1 MINESENIRTIE
13 AVLNLDTGEKIYADI
28 LFDSKEN
35 DHIVFPYRE
44 KCQDAYKKK
53 REPFL
58 VCEVCGQMVQISGGK
73 GIKGKIKYFKHLK
86 DSKDCPIKTDTK
98 LSRED
103 ILRGKFNGQQE
114 GALHIETKQLIY
126 NFLCL
131 NKDNKG
137 DVSFAQPEMVN
148 KSERDYLKWK
158 KPDVTSIFKN
168 KKLVFEI
175 QLATTFLD
183 VICERQHFYKENQ
196 SFIIW
201 VFKKF
206 EIEEDKLRFTQKD
219 IFYSNNRNAFVLDE
233 EAIRLSNLHNDLYL
247 HCQYQKPIELNEKII
262 YKWESKY
269 VCLSELIFD
278 EENYKVYYFDV
289 SQEENEITDII
300 KNKIIERKKA
310 EKILKEEQEKLRLQ
324 KLKDWEE
331 KQKQIEAAQE
341 KKLLEGIERKEQHE
355 KFKAQRQKEIDNDQI
370 DFENKNALFFDRLE
384 KNYSELSQLQ
394 LIFKSKLYEI
404 SSSIDELF
412 KNGYEPNKNDIR
424 FLNDEYTIELENF
437 KEPHRLSILYYLSI
451 TIINTKIRRNS
462 VYKEQFPKIERVLVA
477 ILSIK
482 EKKVI
487 GYSYSLIQLANHF
500 FNPKNEKNYSFAFII
515 LEAIKTY
522 YGLELFLKNEDKKG
536 NFKKKLEVYNIAKP
550 IKEASY
556 NQIISSV
563 FQDLKF
569 ESDIF

>member
-13 AVLNLDTGEKIYADI
+13 TVLNLDTGKIINANTFLELD
-28 LFDSKEN
+28 
-35 DHIVFPYRE
+35 DHIVFPFRE

-53 REPFL
+53 RDPFL

-73 GIKGKIKYFKHLK
+73 GINGKIKYFKHLK

-137 DVSFAQPEMVN
+137 EVSFAQPEMVN

-158 KPDVTSIFKN
+158 KPDVTSIFKD

-201 VFKKF
+201 VFKNF
-206 EIEEDKLRFTQKD
+206 EIEADKQRFTQKD
-219 IFYSNNRNAFVLDE
+219 IFYSNNRNAFLLDD
-233 EAIRLSNLHNDLYL
+233 EAIRLSNLHNDLFL
-247 HCQYQKPIELNEKII
+247 LCQYQNPIEKDEKII
-262 YKWESKY
+262 YEWESKY
-269 VCLSELIFD
+269 VNLSDMIFD
-278 EENYKVYYFDV
+278 ETTLKVYYFDV
-289 SQEENEITDII
+289 NLAENKIADII
-300 KNKIIERKKA
+300 EKKIKERKAIEKKLKA
-310 EKILKEEQEKLRLQ
+310 EQEKLRLQ
-324 KLKDWEE
+324 EIKDWEE
-331 KQKQIEAAQE
+331 EQRKIEAEQE
-341 KKLLEGIERKEQHE
+341 KKRLEEIERQQQHE
-355 KFKAQRQKEIDNDQI
+355 KYKTQRQKEIDSEQL
-370 DFENKNALFFDRLE
+370 DFEKKNALFFNRLE
-384 KNYSELSQLQ
+384 KNYSELSPLQ
-394 LIFKSKLYEI
+394 LIFNSKLYEI

-412 KNGYEPNKNDIR
+412 NNGYEPSKNDVR
-424 FLNDEYTIELENF
+424 FLNDEYTIELKNF

-500 FNPKNEKNYSFAFII
+500 FNPKNERNYSFAFII

-536 NFKKKLEVYNIAKP
+536 NFKKKLDEYNIAKP
-550 IKEASY
+550 IKEANY

-569 ESDIF
+569 ENDMF

>member
-1 MINESENIRTIE
+1 LINKSENIRAIE
-13 AVLNLDTGEKIYADI
+13 TVLNLDTGKIIYANSFLELD
-28 LFDSKEN
+28 
-35 DHIVFPYRE
+35 DHIVFPFRE

-73 GIKGKIKYFKHLK
+73 GINGKIKYFKHLK

-126 NFLCL
+126 DFLCL
-131 NKDNKG
+131 NKENKG
-137 DVSFAQPEMVN
+137 AVSFAKKEMVN

-158 KPDVTSIFKN
+158 KPDVTSIFKH

-201 VFKKF
+201 VFKIF
-206 EIEEDKLRFTQKD
+206 EIEADKQRFTQKD
-219 IFYSNNRNAFVLDE
+219 IFYSNNRNAFVLDD
-233 EAIRLSNLHNDLYL
+233 EAIRLSNLRNDLFL
-247 HCQYQKPIELNEKII
+247 LCQYQNPIEKDEKII
-262 YKWESKY
+262 YEWESKY
-269 VCLSELIFD
+269 VNLSDLIFD
-278 EENYKVYYFDV
+278 ETTLKVYYFDV
-289 SQEENEITDII
+289 NLAEKKI
-300 KNKIIERKKA
+300 KERKAIEKKLKA
-310 EKILKEEQEKLRLQ
+310 EQAKFRLQKIEDCEKEQRKIKSEQEKIGL
-324 KLKDWEE
+324 EE
-331 KQKQIEAAQE
+331 
-341 KKLLEGIERKEQHE
+341 IERQLQHE
-355 KFKAQRQKEIDNDQI
+355 KYKIQRQKEIDSEQL
-370 DFENKNALFFDRLE
+370 DFENKNALFFYRLE
-384 KNYSELSQLQ
+384 KNYGELSPLQ

-404 SSSIDELF
+404 SSSINELF
-412 KNGYEPNKNDIR
+412 NNGYEPSRNDIR

-451 TIINTKIRRNS
+451 IIIITKIRRNL
-462 VYKEQFPKIERVLVA
+462 VYKEQLPKIERVLVA

-500 FNPKNEKNYSFAFII
+500 FNPKNESNYSFAFII

-536 NFKKKLEVYNIAKP
+536 NFKKKLDEYNIAKP
-550 IKEASY
+550 NKEANY

-569 ESDIF
+569 ETDIF

>member
-1 MINESENIRTIE
+1 LINESENIRTIE
-13 AVLNLDTGEKIYADI
+13 TVLNLDTGKIINANTFLELD
-28 LFDSKEN
+28 
-35 DHIVFPYRE
+35 DHIVFPFRE
-44 KCQDAYKKK
+44 KCQDAYMKK
-53 REPFL
+53 RDPFL

-73 GIKGKIKYFKHLK
+73 GINGKIKYFKHLK

-131 NKDNKG
+131 NRDNKG
-137 DVSFAQPEMVN
+137 EVSFAQPEMVN

-158 KPDVTSIFKN
+158 KPDVTSIFKD

-201 VFKKF
+201 VFKNF
-206 EIEEDKLRFTQKD
+206 EIEADKQRFTQKD
-219 IFYSNNRNAFVLDE
+219 IFYSNNRNAFLLDD
-233 EAIRLSNLHNDLYL
+233 EAIRLSNLHNDLFL
-247 HCQYQKPIELNEKII
+247 LCQYQNPIEKDEKII
-262 YKWESKY
+262 YEWESKY
-269 VCLSELIFD
+269 VNLSDLIFD
-278 EENYKVYYFDV
+278 ETTLKVYYFDV
-289 SQEENEITDII
+289 NLAENKIADII
-300 KNKIIERKKA
+300 EKKIKERKAIEKKLKA
-310 EKILKEEQEKLRLQ
+310 EQEKLRLQ
-324 KLKDWEE
+324 EIEDWEE
-331 KQKQIEAAQE
+331 EQRKIEAEQE
-341 KKLLEGIERKEQHE
+341 KKRLEEIERQQQHE
-355 KFKAQRQKEIDNDQI
+355 KYKTQRQKEIDSEQL
-370 DFENKNALFFDRLE
+370 DFEKKNALFFNRLE
-384 KNYSELSQLQ
+384 KNYSELSPLQ
-394 LIFKSKLYEI
+394 LIFNSKLYEI

-412 KNGYEPNKNDIR
+412 NNGYEPSKNDVR
-424 FLNDEYTIELENF
+424 FLNDEYTIELKNF

-500 FNPKNEKNYSFAFII
+500 FNPKNERNYSFAFII

-536 NFKKKLEVYNIAKP
+536 NFKKKLDEYNIAKP
-550 IKEASY
+550 IKEANY

-569 ESDIF
+569 ENDMF

>member
-13 AVLNLDTGEKIYADI
+13 TVLNLDTGKIINANTFLELDDY
-28 LFDSKEN
+28 
-35 DHIVFPYRE
+35 IVFPFRE

-53 REPFL
+53 RDPFL

-73 GIKGKIKYFKHLK
+73 GINGKIKYFKHLK

-103 ILRGKFNGQQE
+103 ILRGKFNGQHE

-131 NKDNKG
+131 NRDNKG
-137 DVSFAQPEMVN
+137 EVSFAQPEMVN

-158 KPDVTSIFKN
+158 KPDVTSIFKD

-201 VFKKF
+201 VFKNF
-206 EIEEDKLRFTQKD
+206 EIEADKQRFTQKD
-219 IFYSNNRNAFVLDE
+219 IFYSNNRNAFLLDD
-233 EAIRLSNLHNDLYL
+233 EAIRLSNLHNDLFL
-247 HCQYQKPIELNEKII
+247 LCQYQNPIEKDEKII
-262 YKWESKY
+262 YEWESKY
-269 VCLSELIFD
+269 VNLSDLIFD
-278 EENYKVYYFDV
+278 ETTLKIYYFDV
-289 SQEENEITDII
+289 NLAENKIADII
-300 KNKIIERKKA
+300 EKKIKERKAIEKELKA
-310 EKILKEEQEKLRLQ
+310 EKEKLRLQ
-324 KLKDWEE
+324 EIEDWEE
-331 KQKQIEAAQE
+331 EQRKIEAEQE
-341 KKLLEGIERKEQHE
+341 KKRLEEIERQQQHE
-355 KFKAQRQKEIDNDQI
+355 KYKTQRQKEIDSEQL
-370 DFENKNALFFDRLE
+370 DFEKKNALFFNRLE
-384 KNYSELSQLQ
+384 KNYSELSPLQ
-394 LIFKSKLYEI
+394 LIFNSKLYEI

-412 KNGYEPNKNDIR
+412 NNGYEPSKNDVR
-424 FLNDEYTIELENF
+424 FLNDEYTIELKNF

-451 TIINTKIRRNS
+451 TIIYTKIRRNS

-500 FNPKNEKNYSFAFII
+500 FNPKNERNYSFAFII

-536 NFKKKLEVYNIAKP
+536 NFKKKLDEYNIAKP
-550 IKEASY
+550 IKKANY

-569 ESDIF
+569 ENDMF

>member
-1 MINESENIRTIE
+1 MVNKNENIRTIE
-13 AVLNLDTGEKIYADI
+13 TVLNLDTGKIIYANTFLELD
-28 LFDSKEN
+28 
-35 DHIVFPYRE
+35 DHIVFPFRE

-73 GIKGKIKYFKHLK
+73 GINGKIKYFKHLK

-114 GALHIETKQLIY
+114 GVLHIETKELIY
-126 NFLCL
+126 NFLRL
-131 NKDNKG
+131 NKESKAE
-137 DVSFAQPEMVN
+137 VSFVKQEMVN

-158 KPDVTSIFKN
+158 KPDVTSIFKD

-201 VFKKF
+201 VFKNF
-206 EIEEDKLRFTQKD
+206 EIEADKQRFTQKD
-219 IFYSNNRNAFVLDE
+219 IFYSNNRNAFILDD
-233 EAIRLSNLHNDLYL
+233 EAIRLSNLHNDLFL
-247 HCQYQKPIELNEKII
+247 LCQYQNPKEKDEIII
-262 YKWESKY
+262 YEWESKY
-269 VCLSELIFD
+269 VNLSDLIFD
-278 EENYKVYYFDV
+278 ETTLKVYYFDV
-289 SQEENEITDII
+289 NLAENKIADII
-300 KNKIIERKKA
+300 EKKIKKRKAIEKN
-310 EKILKEEQEKLRLQ
+310 LKEEQEKLRLQ
-324 KLKDWEE
+324 EIEDWEE
-331 KQKQIEAAQE
+331 EQRKIEAEQE
-341 KKLLEGIERKEQHE
+341 KKRLEEIENQQQYE

-370 DFENKNALFFDRLE
+370 DFESKNALFFDRLE
-384 KNYSELSQLQ
+384 KNYSELSPLQ

-404 SSSIDELF
+404 SSNIDELF
-412 KNGYEPNKNDIR
+412 KNGYDPNKNDIR
-424 FLNDEYTIELENF
+424 FLKDEYTIELENYN
-437 KEPHRLSILYYLSI
+437 EPHRLSILYYLSI

-462 VYKEQFPKIERVLVA
+462 VYIEQFPKIERVLVA

-487 GYSYSLIQLANHF
+487 GYSYTLIQLANHF

-550 IKEASY
+550 IMETNY

-569 ESDIF
+569 ESDIFLI

>member
-13 AVLNLDTGEKIYADI
+13 TVLNLDTGKIINANTFLELDDY
-28 LFDSKEN
+28 
-35 DHIVFPYRE
+35 IVFPFRE

-53 REPFL
+53 RDPFL

-73 GIKGKIKYFKHLK
+73 GINGKIKYFKHLK

-103 ILRGKFNGQQE
+103 ILRGKFNGQHE

-131 NKDNKG
+131 NRDNKG
-137 DVSFAQPEMVN
+137 EVSFAQPEMVN

-158 KPDVTSIFKN
+158 KPDVTSIFKD

-201 VFKKF
+201 VFKNF
-206 EIEEDKLRFTQKD
+206 EIEADKQRFTQKD
-219 IFYSNNRNAFVLDE
+219 IFYSNNRNAFLLDD
-233 EAIRLSNLHNDLYL
+233 EAIRLSNLHNDLFL
-247 HCQYQKPIELNEKII
+247 LCQYQNPIEKDEKII
-262 YKWESKY
+262 YEWESKY
-269 VCLSELIFD
+269 VNLSDLIFD
-278 EENYKVYYFDV
+278 ETTLKIYYFDV
-289 SQEENEITDII
+289 NLAENKIADII
-300 KNKIIERKKA
+300 EKKIKERKAIEKELKA
-310 EKILKEEQEKLRLQ
+310 EKEKLRLQ
-324 KLKDWEE
+324 EIEDWEE
-331 KQKQIEAAQE
+331 EQRKIEAEQE
-341 KKLLEGIERKEQHE
+341 KKRLEEIERQQQHE
-355 KFKAQRQKEIDNDQI
+355 KYKTQRQKEIDSEQL
-370 DFENKNALFFDRLE
+370 DFEKKNALFFNRLE
-384 KNYSELSQLQ
+384 KNYSELSPLQ
-394 LIFKSKLYEI
+394 LIFNSKLYEI
-404 SSSIDELF
+404 SSSIDELLN
-412 KNGYEPNKNDIR
+412 NGYEPSKNDVR
-424 FLNDEYTIELENF
+424 FLNDEYTIELKNF

-451 TIINTKIRRNS
+451 TIIYTKIRRNS

-500 FNPKNEKNYSFAFII
+500 FNPKNERNYSFAFII

-536 NFKKKLEVYNIAKP
+536 NFKKKLDEYNIAKP
-550 IKEASY
+550 IKKANY

-569 ESDIF
+569 ENDMF

>member
-1 MINESENIRTIE
+1 MINKSENIRTIE
-13 AVLNLDTGEKIYADI
+13 TVLNLDTGKIINANTFLELDDY
-28 LFDSKEN
+28 
-35 DHIVFPYRE
+35 IVFPFRE

-53 REPFL
+53 RDPFL

-73 GIKGKIKYFKHLK
+73 GINGKIKYFKHLK

-126 NFLCL
+126 DFLCL
-131 NKDNKG
+131 NKENRG
-137 DVSFAQPEMVN
+137 EVSFSKQEMVN

-158 KPDVTSIFKN
+158 KPDVTSIFKD

-201 VFKKF
+201 VFKNF
-206 EIEEDKLRFTQKD
+206 EIEADKQRFTQKD
-219 IFYSNNRNAFVLDE
+219 IFYSNNRNAFVLDD
-233 EAIRLSNLHNDLYL
+233 EAIRLSNLYNDLFL
-247 HCQYQKPIELNEKII
+247 LCQYQNPIEKDEKII
-262 YKWESKY
+262 YEWESKY
-269 VCLSELIFD
+269 VNLSDLIFD
-278 EENYKVYYFDV
+278 ETTLKVYYFDV
-289 SQEENEITDII
+289 NLAENKIADII
-300 KNKIIERKKA
+300 EKKIKERKALEKKLKA
-310 EKILKEEQEKLRLQ
+310 EQEKLRLQ
-324 KLKDWEE
+324 KIEDWEKE
-331 KQKQIEAAQE
+331 QRKIESEQE
-341 KKLLEGIERKEQHE
+341 KIHLEEIERQLQHE
-355 KFKAQRQKEIDNDQI
+355 KYKIQRQKEIDSEQL
-370 DFENKNALFFDRLE
+370 DFENKNALFFNRLE
-384 KNYSELSQLQ
+384 KNYGELSPLQ

-412 KNGYEPNKNDIR
+412 NNGYEPSKNDIR

-451 TIINTKIRRNS
+451 IIIITKIRRNL
-462 VYKEQFPKIERVLVA
+462 VYKEQLPKIERVLVA
-477 ILSIK
+477 VLSIK

-536 NFKKKLEVYNIAKP
+536 NFKKKLDVYNIAKP
-550 IKEASY
+550 NKEANY

-569 ESDIF
+569 ETDIF

>member
-1 MINESENIRTIE
+1 MVNKNENIRTIE
-13 AVLNLDTGEKIYADI
+13 TVLNLDTGKIIYANNFLELD
-28 LFDSKEN
+28 
-35 DHIVFPYRE
+35 DHIVFPFRE

-73 GIKGKIKYFKHLK
+73 GINGKIKYFKHLK

-114 GALHIETKQLIY
+114 GVLHIETKELIY
-126 NFLCL
+126 DFLCL
-131 NKDNKG
+131 NKENKG
-137 DVSFAQPEMVN
+137 DVSFAKKEMVN

-158 KPDVTSIFKN
+158 KPDVTSIFKD

-201 VFKKF
+201 VFKNF
-206 EIEEDKLRFTQKD
+206 EIEADKQRFTQKD
-219 IFYSNNRNAFVLDE
+219 IFYSNNRNAFVLDD
-233 EAIRLSNLHNDLYL
+233 EAIRLSNLHNDLFL
-247 HCQYQKPIELNEKII
+247 LCQYQNPIEKDEKII
-262 YKWESKY
+262 YEWESKY
-269 VCLSELIFD
+269 VNLSDLIFD
-278 EENYKVYYFDV
+278 ETTLKVYYFDV
-289 SQEENEITDII
+289 NLAE
-300 KNKIIERKKA
+300 NKIAEIIEKKIKERKAIEKKLKA
-310 EKILKEEQEKLRLQ
+310 EQEKLRLQ
-324 KLKDWEE
+324 EIEDWEE
-331 KQKQIEAAQE
+331 EQRKIESEQE
-341 KKLLEGIERKEQHE
+341 KKRLEEIERQLQHE
-355 KFKAQRQKEIDNDQI
+355 KYKIQRQKEIDNEQL
-370 DFENKNALFFDRLE
+370 DFENKNALFFNRLE
-384 KNYSELSQLQ
+384 KNYGELSPLQ

-412 KNGYEPNKNDIR
+412 NNGYEPNKNDIR

-451 TIINTKIRRNS
+451 IIIITKIRRNL
-462 VYKEQFPKIERVLVA
+462 VYREQLPKIERVLVA
-477 ILSIK
+477 VLSIK

-522 YGLELFLKNEDKKG
+522 YGLEFFLKNEDKKG
-536 NFKKKLEVYNIAKP
+536 NLKKKLDVYNIAKP
-550 IKEASY
+550 INDSNY

-569 ESDIF
+569 ESGIF

>member
-1 MINESENIRTIE
+1 MYYKS
-13 AVLNLDTGEKIYADI
+13 
-28 LFDSKEN
+28 S
-35 DHIVFPYRE
+35 YR
-44 KCQDAYKKK
+44 K
-53 REPFL
+53 RE
-58 VCEVCGQMVQISGGK
+58 
-73 GIKGKIKYFKHLK
+73 
-86 DSKDCPIKTDTK
+86 
-98 LSRED
+98 
-103 ILRGKFNGQQE
+103 
-114 GALHIETKQLIY
+114 
-126 NFLCL
+126 
-131 NKDNKG
+131 
-137 DVSFAQPEMVN
+137 
-148 KSERDYLKWK
+148 
-158 KPDVTSIFKN
+158 
-168 KKLVFEI
+168 
-175 QLATTFLD
+175 
-183 VICERQHFYKENQ
+183 
-196 SFIIW
+196 
-201 VFKKF
+201 
-206 EIEEDKLRFTQKD
+206 
-219 IFYSNNRNAFVLDE
+219 
-233 EAIRLSNLHNDLYL
+233 
-247 HCQYQKPIELNEKII
+247 
-262 YKWESKY
+262 
-269 VCLSELIFD
+269 
-278 EENYKVYYFDV
+278 
-289 SQEENEITDII
+289 EITYFHFGV
-300 KNKIIERKKA
+300 KTPKIN
-310 EKILKEEQEKLRLQ
+310 
-324 KLKDWEE
+324 WEE

-536 NFKKKLEVYNIAKP
+536 NFKKKLEVYNIAMP

-563 FQDLKF
+563 FRDLKF

>member
-13 AVLNLDTGEKIYADI
+13 TVLNLDTGKIINANTFLELD
-28 LFDSKEN
+28 
-35 DHIVFPYRE
+35 DHIVFPFRE

-53 REPFL
+53 RDPFL

-73 GIKGKIKYFKHLK
+73 GINGKIKYFKHLK

-137 DVSFAQPEMVN
+137 EVSFAQPEIVN

-158 KPDVTSIFKN
+158 KPDVTSIFKD

-201 VFKKF
+201 VFKNF
-206 EIEEDKLRFTQKD
+206 EIEADKQRFTQKD
-219 IFYSNNRNAFVLDE
+219 IFYSNNRNAFLLDD
-233 EAIRLSNLHNDLYL
+233 EAIRLSNLHNDLFL
-247 HCQYQKPIELNEKII
+247 LCQYQNPIEKDEKII
-262 YKWESKY
+262 YEWESKY
-269 VCLSELIFD
+269 VNLSDLIFD
-278 EENYKVYYFDV
+278 ETTLKVYYFDV
-289 SQEENEITDII
+289 NLAENKIADII
-300 KNKIIERKKA
+300 EKKIKERKAIEKKLKA
-310 EKILKEEQEKLRLQ
+310 EQEKLRLQ
-324 KLKDWEE
+324 EIKDWEE
-331 KQKQIEAAQE
+331 EQRKIEAEQE
-341 KKLLEGIERKEQHE
+341 KKRLEEIERQQQHE
-355 KFKAQRQKEIDNDQI
+355 KYKTQRQKEIDSEQL
-370 DFENKNALFFDRLE
+370 DFEKKNALFFNRLE
-384 KNYSELSQLQ
+384 KNYSELSPLQ
-394 LIFKSKLYEI
+394 LIFNSKLYEI

-412 KNGYEPNKNDIR
+412 NNGYEPSKNDVR
-424 FLNDEYTIELENF
+424 FLNDEYTIELKNF

-500 FNPKNEKNYSFAFII
+500 FNPKNERNYSFAFII

-536 NFKKKLEVYNIAKP
+536 NFKKKLDEYNIAKP
-550 IKEASY
+550 IKEANY

-569 ESDIF
+569 KNDMF

>member
-13 AVLNLDTGEKIYADI
+13 TVLNLDTGKIINANTFLELD
-28 LFDSKEN
+28 
-35 DHIVFPYRE
+35 DHIVFPFRE

-53 REPFL
+53 RDPFL

-73 GIKGKIKYFKHLK
+73 GINGKIKYFKHLK

-137 DVSFAQPEMVN
+137 EVSFAQPEMVN

-158 KPDVTSIFKN
+158 KPDVTSIFKD

-201 VFKKF
+201 VFKNF
-206 EIEEDKLRFTQKD
+206 EIEADKQRFTQKD
-219 IFYSNNRNAFVLDE
+219 IFYSNNRNAFLLDD
-233 EAIRLSNLHNDLYL
+233 EAIRLSNLHNDLFL
-247 HCQYQKPIELNEKII
+247 LCQYQNPIEKDEKII
-262 YKWESKY
+262 YEWESKY
-269 VCLSELIFD
+269 VNLSDLIFD
-278 EENYKVYYFDV
+278 ETTLKVYYFDV
-289 SQEENEITDII
+289 NLAENKIADII
-300 KNKIIERKKA
+300 EKKIKERKAIEKKLKA
-310 EKILKEEQEKLRLQ
+310 EQEKLRLQ
-324 KLKDWEE
+324 EIKDWEE
-331 KQKQIEAAQE
+331 EQRKIEAEQE
-341 KKLLEGIERKEQHE
+341 KKRLEEIERQQQHE
-355 KFKAQRQKEIDNDQI
+355 KYKTQRQKEIDSEQL
-370 DFENKNALFFDRLE
+370 DFEKKNALFFNRLE
-384 KNYSELSQLQ
+384 KNYSELSPLQ
-394 LIFKSKLYEI
+394 LIFNSKLYEI

-412 KNGYEPNKNDIR
+412 NNGYEPSKNDIR
-424 FLNDEYTIELENF
+424 FLNDEYTIELKNF

-500 FNPKNEKNYSFAFII
+500 FNPKNERNYSFAFII

-536 NFKKKLEVYNIAKP
+536 NFKKKLDEYNIAKP
-550 IKEASY
+550 IKEANY

-569 ESDIF
+569 ENDMF

>member
-1 MINESENIRTIE
+1 MINESGNIRTIE
-13 AVLNLDTGEKIYADI
+13 TVLNLDTGKIINANTFLELD
-28 LFDSKEN
+28 
-35 DHIVFPYRE
+35 DHIVFPFRE

-53 REPFL
+53 RDPFL

-73 GIKGKIKYFKHLK
+73 GINGKIKYFKHLK

-137 DVSFAQPEMVN
+137 EVSFAQPEMVN

-158 KPDVTSIFKN
+158 KPDVTSIFKD

-201 VFKKF
+201 VFKNF
-206 EIEEDKLRFTQKD
+206 EIEADKQRFTQKD
-219 IFYSNNRNAFVLDE
+219 IFYSNNRNAFLLDD
-233 EAIRLSNLHNDLYL
+233 EAIRLSNLHNDLFL
-247 HCQYQKPIELNEKII
+247 LCQYQNPIEKDEKII
-262 YKWESKY
+262 YEWESKY
-269 VCLSELIFD
+269 VNLSDLIFD
-278 EENYKVYYFDV
+278 ETTLKVYYFDV
-289 SQEENEITDII
+289 NLAENKIADII
-300 KNKIIERKKA
+300 EKKIKERKAIEKKLKA
-310 EKILKEEQEKLRLQ
+310 EQEKLRLQ
-324 KLKDWEE
+324 EIKDWEE
-331 KQKQIEAAQE
+331 EQRKIEAEQE
-341 KKLLEGIERKEQHE
+341 KKRLEEIERQQQHE
-355 KFKAQRQKEIDNDQI
+355 KFKTQRQKEIDSEQL
-370 DFENKNALFFDRLE
+370 DFEKKNALFFNRLE
-384 KNYSELSQLQ
+384 KNYSELSPLQ
-394 LIFKSKLYEI
+394 LIFNSKLYEI

-412 KNGYEPNKNDIR
+412 NNGYEPSKNDVR
-424 FLNDEYTIELENF
+424 FLNDEYTIELKNF

-462 VYKEQFPKIERVLVA
+462 VYKAQFPKIERVLVA

-500 FNPKNEKNYSFAFII
+500 FNPKNERNYSFAFII

-536 NFKKKLEVYNIAKP
+536 NFKKKLDEYNIAKP
-550 IKEASY
+550 IKEANY

-569 ESDIF
+569 ENDMF

>member
-1 MINESENIRTIE
+1 MVNKNENIRTIE
-13 AVLNLDTGEKIYADI
+13 SVLNLDTGKIIYANTFLELD
-28 LFDSKEN
+28 
-35 DHIVFPYRE
+35 DHIVFPFRE

-73 GIKGKIKYFKHLK
+73 GINGKIKYFKHLK

-114 GALHIETKQLIY
+114 GVLHIETKELIY
-126 NFLCL
+126 DFLCL
-131 NKDNKG
+131 NKENKG
-137 DVSFAQPEMVN
+137 DVSFAKKEMVN

-158 KPDVTSIFKN
+158 KPDVTSIFKD

-201 VFKKF
+201 VFKNF
-206 EIEEDKLRFTQKD
+206 EIEADKQRFTQKD
-219 IFYSNNRNAFVLDE
+219 IFYSNNRNAFVLDD
-233 EAIRLSNLHNDLYL
+233 EAIRLSNLHNDLFL
-247 HCQYQKPIELNEKII
+247 LCQYQNPIEKDEKII
-262 YKWESKY
+262 YEWESKY
-269 VCLSELIFD
+269 VNLSDLIFD
-278 EENYKVYYFDV
+278 ETTLKVYYFDV
-289 SQEENEITDII
+289 NLAE
-300 KNKIIERKKA
+300 NKIAEIIEKKIKERKAIEKKLKA
-310 EKILKEEQEKLRLQ
+310 EQEKLRLQ
-324 KLKDWEE
+324 EIEDWEE
-331 KQKQIEAAQE
+331 EQRKIESEQE
-341 KKLLEGIERKEQHE
+341 KKRLEEIERQLQHE
-355 KFKAQRQKEIDNDQI
+355 KYKIQRQKEIDSEQL
-370 DFENKNALFFDRLE
+370 DFENKNALFFNRLE
-384 KNYSELSQLQ
+384 KNYGELSPLQ

-412 KNGYEPNKNDIR
+412 NNGYEPSKNDIR

-451 TIINTKIRRNS
+451 IIIITKIRRNL
-462 VYKEQFPKIERVLVA
+462 VYKEQLPKIERVLVA
-477 ILSIK
+477 VLSIK

-536 NFKKKLEVYNIAKP
+536 NFKKKLDVYNIAMP
-550 IKEASY
+550 IKDSNY

-569 ESDIF
+569 ESGIF

>member
-1 MINESENIRTIE
+1 MVNKNENIRTIE
-13 AVLNLDTGEKIYADI
+13 TVLNLDTGNIIYANTFLELD
-28 LFDSKEN
+28 
-35 DHIVFPYRE
+35 DHIVFPFRE

-58 VCEVCGQMVQISGGK
+58 VCEVCGQMVQINGGK
-73 GIKGKIKYFKHLK
+73 GINGKIKYFKHLK

-114 GALHIETKQLIY
+114 GVLHIETKELIY
-126 NFLCL
+126 NFLRL
-131 NKDNKG
+131 NKESKAE
-137 DVSFAQPEMVN
+137 VSFVKQEMVN

-158 KPDVTSIFKN
+158 KPDVTSIFKD

-201 VFKKF
+201 VFKNF
-206 EIEEDKLRFTQKD
+206 EIEADKQRFTQKD
-219 IFYSNNRNAFVLDE
+219 IFYSNNRNAFILDD
-233 EAIRLSNLHNDLYL
+233 EAIRLSNLHNDLFL
-247 HCQYQKPIELNEKII
+247 LCQYQNPKEKDEIII
-262 YKWESKY
+262 YEWESKY
-269 VCLSELIFD
+269 VNLSDLIFD
-278 EENYKVYYFDV
+278 ETTLKVYYFDV
-289 SQEENEITDII
+289 NLAENKIADII
-300 KNKIIERKKA
+300 EKKIKKRKAIEKN
-310 EKILKEEQEKLRLQ
+310 LKEEQEKLRLQ
-324 KLKDWEE
+324 EIEDWEE
-331 KQKQIEAAQE
+331 EQRKIDAEQE
-341 KKLLEGIERKEQHE
+341 KKRLEEIERQQQHE

-370 DFENKNALFFDRLE
+370 DFESKNALFFDRLE
-384 KNYSELSQLQ
+384 KNYSELSPLQ

-404 SSSIDELF
+404 SSNIDELF
-412 KNGYEPNKNDIR
+412 KNGYDPNKNDIR
-424 FLNDEYTIELENF
+424 FLKDEYTIELENYN
-437 KEPHRLSILYYLSI
+437 EPHRLSILYYLSI

-462 VYKEQFPKIERVLVA
+462 VYIEQFSKIERVLVA

>member
-1 MINESENIRTIE
+1 MVNKNENIRTIE
-13 AVLNLDTGEKIYADI
+13 TVLNLDTGKIIYANTFLELD
-28 LFDSKEN
+28 
-35 DHIVFPYRE
+35 DHIVFPFRE

-73 GIKGKIKYFKHLK
+73 GINGKIKYFKHLK

-114 GALHIETKQLIY
+114 GVLHIETKELIY
-126 NFLCL
+126 NFLRL
-131 NKDNKG
+131 NKESKAE
-137 DVSFAQPEMVN
+137 VSFVKQEMVN

-158 KPDVTSIFKN
+158 KPDVTSIFKD

-196 SFIIW
+196 SYIIW
-201 VFKKF
+201 VFKNF
-206 EIEEDKLRFTQKD
+206 EIEADKQRFTQKD
-219 IFYSNNRNAFVLDE
+219 IFYSNNRNAFILDD
-233 EAIRLSNLHNDLYL
+233 EAIRLSNLHNDLFL
-247 HCQYQKPIELNEKII
+247 LCQYQNPKEKDEIII
-262 YKWESKY
+262 YEWESKY
-269 VCLSELIFD
+269 VNLSDLIFD
-278 EENYKVYYFDV
+278 ETTLKVYYFDV
-289 SQEENEITDII
+289 KLAENKIADII
-300 KNKIIERKKA
+300 EKKIKKRKAIEKN
-310 EKILKEEQEKLRLQ
+310 LKEEQEKLRLQ
-324 KLKDWEE
+324 EIEDWEQE
-331 KQKQIEAAQE
+331 QRKIQAEQE
-341 KKLLEGIERKEQHE
+341 KKRLEEIKRQQQHE

-370 DFENKNALFFDRLE
+370 DFESKNALFFDRLE
-384 KNYSELSQLQ
+384 KNYSELSPLQ

-404 SSSIDELF
+404 SSNIDELF
-412 KNGYEPNKNDIR
+412 KNGYDPNKNDIR
-424 FLNDEYTIELENF
+424 FLKDEYTIELENYN
-437 KEPHRLSILYYLSI
+437 EPHRLSILYYLSI
-451 TIINTKIRRNS
+451 TIINTKIRCNS
-462 VYKEQFPKIERVLVA
+462 VYIEQFPKTERVLVA

-550 IKEASY
+550 IMETSY

-569 ESDIF
+569 ESDIFLI